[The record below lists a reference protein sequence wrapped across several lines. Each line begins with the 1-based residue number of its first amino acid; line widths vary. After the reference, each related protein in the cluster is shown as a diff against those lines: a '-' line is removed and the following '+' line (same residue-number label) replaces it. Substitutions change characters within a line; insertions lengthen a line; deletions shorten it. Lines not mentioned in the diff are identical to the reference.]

1 MAKLVG
7 VVHDNEDPNSPSKC
21 LARRQLPLTIE
32 QDLTMIMALDDAC
45 LACCS
50 STLLDVDEKTSNEI
64 NSNMAT
70 FTRKYQALNRD
81 EVAAALMVKFDDI
94 LNTMGSEVSC
104 VGCRR
109 SVETM
114 LQKLSSSGDPALEPL
129 VITEDR
135 VISVSRDHIA
145 TPQALANLFCNQ
157 LYRLKTAYIDTVSGP
172 KNRKKGGG
180 SNLRCNA
187 HSLGLGSKKM
197 VSFGHWSN
205 TWKCMEREC
214 QEECVLIHFDLLR
227 DTIDRYLK
235 KHSFCDEC
243 TKMVNKAYTLLVE
256 DEDSCPGDRHASP
269 LPSCDGKQNGCNGS
283 SNIDIDDE
291 KKISKIYSG
300 LTTCVSDKHVHV
312 ECKEEVVAHLVEMAE
327 PELSGLRQER
337 HAKTIE
343 IAQKEV
349 LTCIGICLYERFQ
362 RIQQKL
368 REGQQACDLLF
379 YVALKSLKHS
389 FEMAFESKQGISD
402 LEKLC
407 QEFDEEDRKKQEKAQ
422 KKREK
427 KKSKKTTSTSSI
439 SATNSSAEKTLKNSE
454 NKQEKVSIIKKIE
467 NTTCK
472 IKISNAL
479 NLNHEHMSVLKLAS
493 IMDSENLPE
502 EDLENEEIPPQ
513 EEIQQYLQEI
523 SAQREE
529 LRKNLRQRFAQLCVN
544 GL

>member
-1 MAKLVG
+1 
-7 VVHDNEDPNSPSKC
+7 
-21 LARRQLPLTIE
+21 
-32 QDLTMIMALDDAC
+32 
-45 LACCS
+45 
-50 STLLDVDEKTSNEI
+50 
-64 NSNMAT
+64 
-70 FTRKYQALNRD
+70 
-81 EVAAALMVKFDDI
+81 
-94 LNTMGSEVSC
+94 
-104 VGCRR
+104 
-109 SVETM
+109 
-114 LQKLSSSGDPALEPL
+114 
-129 VITEDR
+129 
-135 VISVSRDHIA
+135 
-145 TPQALANLFCNQ
+145 
-157 LYRLKTAYIDTVSGP
+157 
-172 KNRKKGGG
+172 
-180 SNLRCNA
+180 
-187 HSLGLGSKKM
+187 
-197 VSFGHWSN
+197 
-205 TWKCMEREC
+205 
-214 QEECVLIHFDLLR
+214 
-227 DTIDRYLK
+227 
-235 KHSFCDEC
+235 
-243 TKMVNKAYTLLVE
+243 MVNKAYTLLVE
-256 DEDSCPGDRHASP
+256 DEDSCPSDRHGSP
-269 LPSCDGKQNGCNGS
+269 TCDGKENGCNAVSS
-283 SNIDIDDE
+283 SNIDDE

-349 LTCIGICLYERFQ
+349 LTCIGKLFSQCVSKYPEMRLIKLFFILGICLYERFQ

-379 YVALKSLKHS
+379 YVALQSLKHS

-427 KKSKKTTSTSSI
+427 KKSKKTTSTSSV
-439 SATNSSAEKTLKNSE
+439 SATNSSTEKTPKNSE
-454 NKQEKVSIIKKIE
+454 NKQEKVSIIKKLE

-472 IKISNAL
+472 IKTSNSL
-479 NLNHEHMSVLKLAS
+479 NLNQEPMSVLKLAS

-529 LRKNLRQRFAQLCVN
+529 LRRNLRQRFAQLCVN

>member
-1 MAKLVG
+1 
-7 VVHDNEDPNSPSKC
+7 
-21 LARRQLPLTIE
+21 
-32 QDLTMIMALDDAC
+32 
-45 LACCS
+45 
-50 STLLDVDEKTSNEI
+50 
-64 NSNMAT
+64 
-70 FTRKYQALNRD
+70 
-81 EVAAALMVKFDDI
+81 
-94 LNTMGSEVSC
+94 
-104 VGCRR
+104 
-109 SVETM
+109 
-114 LQKLSSSGDPALEPL
+114 
-129 VITEDR
+129 
-135 VISVSRDHIA
+135 
-145 TPQALANLFCNQ
+145 
-157 LYRLKTAYIDTVSGP
+157 
-172 KNRKKGGG
+172 
-180 SNLRCNA
+180 
-187 HSLGLGSKKM
+187 
-197 VSFGHWSN
+197 
-205 TWKCMEREC
+205 
-214 QEECVLIHFDLLR
+214 
-227 DTIDRYLK
+227 
-235 KHSFCDEC
+235 
-243 TKMVNKAYTLLVE
+243 MVNKAYTLLVE

-349 LTCIGICLYERFQ
+349 LTCIGKISNYQRNEAFFRPFSILGICLYERFQ

-427 KKSKKTTSTSSI
+427 KKSKKTASTSSI

-493 IMDSENLPE
+493 IMDSENHPE